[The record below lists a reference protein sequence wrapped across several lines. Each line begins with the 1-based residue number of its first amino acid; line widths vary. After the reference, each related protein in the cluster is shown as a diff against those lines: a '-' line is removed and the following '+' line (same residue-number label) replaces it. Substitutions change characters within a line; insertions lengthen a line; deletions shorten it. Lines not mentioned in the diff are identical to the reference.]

1 LLLRDTCIIDLYI
14 SVTSPR
20 RETANKLHIDTE
32 KEKKREKE
40 IEKLLIL
47 ATDFKIS

>member
-1 LLLRDTCIIDLYI
+1 LLLRDTYIIDLYI
-14 SVTSPR
+14 FVTSPR
-20 RETANKLHIDTE
+20 RETANKLHIHTE

-40 IEKLLIL
+40 IEKLIL